1 MKTIIFRNTVA
12 LLFCGIA
19 FSAFAQETTV
29 ENETARN
36 GAVETGEF
44 SGLPPVE
51 FVNYAG
57 PYARIDT
64 RAEIRTLGASMGGA
78 VNAGAI
84 SIGDPLR
91 YFVIHSVTEP
101 EGAKLDADIFGLGSN
116 ASVDHIRNIRLILQG
131 YLETSYGYSENDA
144 ALLAEFIT
152 VYNAVYRQ
160 NTSYFSER
168 FKTAVT
174 RNLTPG
180 HAGLALRY
188 DEWPGQTLMVI
199 PLRTAMDGS
208 LSAVDTTAITSEE
221 VIGRMREEEDRS
233 VPARQDMVE
242 LKEREAAEAEEKAGD
257 LRETAAAEE
266 TAVAAARETIAAER
280 AEIAAQETP
289 PAQTP
294 ATPQT
299 PAAPE
304 EAAAPEAREAELA
317 RQEAALDER
326 EEAAAE
332 LRNEAA
338 AQDDFAEQKR
348 EEAAQERGDIAR
360 DQDAIIAGEGADTA
374 AGTPAVSGTVAPAAG
389 IFALRLLGAD
399 SAQAVPILLSPDTK
413 AEIRRSGSLTS
424 IQGRTV
430 AVVGSRVYAVAGEAR
445 ANAAIRLV
453 EIDPVSLDMKKQGE
467 DDIAAD
473 SILVPNGAD
482 LYAIVTGDG
491 GPFLARFDTELVKL
505 SQSAAAVH
513 RYAFIVFRDGLLFSQ
528 RPDGSALLLNP
539 QTLQE

>member
-1 MKTIIFRNTVA
+1 M
-12 LLFCGIA
+12 
-19 FSAFAQETTV
+19 
-29 ENETARN
+29 
-36 GAVETGEF
+36 
-44 SGLPPVE
+44 
-51 FVNYAG
+51 Y
-57 PYARIDT
+57 
-64 RAEIRTLGASMGGA
+64 
-78 VNAGAI
+78 
-84 SIGDPLR
+84 
-91 YFVIHSVTEP
+91 
-101 EGAKLDADIFGLGSN
+101 
-116 ASVDHIRNIRLILQG
+116 
-131 YLETSYGYSENDA
+131 
-144 ALLAEFIT
+144 
-152 VYNAVYRQ
+152 
-160 NTSYFSER
+160 
-168 FKTAVT
+168 
-174 RNLTPG
+174 
-180 HAGLALRY
+180 
-188 DEWPGQTLMVI
+188 
-199 PLRTAMDGS
+199 
-208 LSAVDTTAITSEE
+208 
-221 VIGRMREEEDRS
+221 
-233 VPARQDMVE
+233 
-242 LKEREAAEAEEKAGD
+242 
-257 LRETAAAEE
+257 E

-294 ATPQT
+294 PTT
-299 PAAPE
+299 TTPE

-360 DQDAIIAGEGADTA
+360 DQDAIIAGEGA
-374 AGTPAVSGTVAPAAG
+374 GTPAVSDTAAPAAG

-491 GPFLARFDTELVKL
+491 GPFLARFDTELVKR
-505 SQSAAAVH
+505 SQSTAAVH